1 MIHTVKGFSIVNE
14 AEVGVF
20 LELCCSF
27 LYSSIK
33 VNQMLEK
40 GLVRFCQIIKNV
52 NDFAMSCSLQDL
64 RSLRRG
70 WNPDS
75 KQ

>member
-1 MIHTVKGFSIVNE
+1 
-14 AEVGVF
+14 
-20 LELCCSF
+20 
-27 LYSSIK
+27 
-33 VNQMLEK
+33 MLEK

-64 RSLRRG
+64 SSLHQG